1 MARLVK
7 QDYTVKEVARI
18 EEMHIELWNE
28 SEKYRVLC
36 AARDNLKANYDFT
49 KKYAVDAI
57 DENGESTDIKV
68 RVNGPKTRFMIMDWV
83 ATIAKV
89 KSYTVKSHLRK
100 SFPKLT
106 TS

>member
-7 QDYTVKEVARI
+7 QEYTIAEGARV
-18 EEMHIELWNE
+18 EEMHNELWNE

-36 AARDNLKANYDFT
+36 AARDNLQANYDFT
-49 KKYAVDAI
+49 RKYALDAI
-57 DENGESTDIKV
+57 DKNGDSTDIKV
-68 RVNGPKTRFMIMDWV
+68 RVNGPKTRFMVMDWV

-100 SFPKLT
+100 SFPKLII
-106 TS
+106 S

>member
-7 QDYTVKEVARI
+7 QEYTVKEGARI
-18 EEMHIELWNE
+18 EEMHNELWNE

-36 AARDNLKANYDFT
+36 AARDNLQANYDFT

-57 DENGESTDIKV
+57 DENGASTDV
-68 RVNGPKTRFMIMDWV
+68 RVYVNSPITRFTIMDWV
-83 ATIAKV
+83 GTIAKV
-89 KSYTVKSHLRK
+89 KSYPVKAHLRK
-100 SFPKLT
+100 SFPKLS